1 MRFSNAIV
9 ANCCQNRCLLL
20 NWWCFPHKCILRLI
34 SIGTERL
41 LWSLERQ
48 KYLCKCWK
56 WCCKYYKW
64 PQLKLMLMLL
74 PTLVLILM
82 PVMLPVMD
90 NSLTTTTPNGTP
102 CTFLSFETI
111 SDAHSRL
118 PKSELSKDQQHIIC
132 KTRFLPLRPWGSPRT
147 LGLKSVFFLNTPFEV
162 QIQILNPLSLSWHFS
177 FWIFSGGGICHSGQG
192 PLSGWRSWVQFA
204 RWNTARSATASSA
217 SFITRPWLPL

>member
-74 PTLVLILM
+74 PMLVLILM
-82 PVMLPVMD
+82 PLMLPVMD

-132 KTRFLPLRPWGSPRT
+132 KTRFLPLRPRGSPRT
-147 LGLKSVFFLNTPFEV
+147 LGLKSVFFLKLKFKFKFWTPFPFPD
-162 QIQILNPLSLSWHFS
+162 ISLFG
-177 FWIFSGGGICHSGQG
+177 SGGGICHSGQG
-192 PLSGWRSWVQFA
+192 PLSGSRSRVQFA